1 MENSEKRSILLLNAK
16 VILPEG
22 NIERRSLLLEEGLIA
37 RISEE
42 PITAPSATKL
52 QVDGLTLLPG
62 FIDIHIHGAKG
73 VDTMTA
79 SAEDLHRVSQF
90 LAQEGV
96 TAWLPTLVPGS
107 DRDNERAVAA
117 IDVLM
122 ADQES
127 RAAGARAIGVHYEG
141 PFVNPEQC
149 GALRKQFFRT
159 FAGDSDLES
168 LPVPKA
174 EDAVRMTTLAP
185 EVEGGIELIRDLRR
199 RGWVVSIGHTKADV
213 GVLERAFQAGARHLT
228 HFLNAMP
235 SLHHRAA
242 GPVGWALMHDDV
254 TVDIIADGVHVDP
267 LVLQLVLRC
276 KGARRVAL
284 ISDAVAP
291 TGLGD
296 GEYRIWDERITVSEG
311 RTRNERGSIAGSVIS
326 LSDALRLVRSLGV
339 ADADLARLTSTN
351 AAHLL
356 GIDENY
362 GSIAEG
368 KRADLVA
375 VGGSGEVKLTIVGG
389 RIAFD
394 ARA

>member
-1 MENSEKRSILLLNAK
+1 MENLDHKPVLLPGAN
-16 VILPEG
+16 VVLPEG
-22 NIERRSLLLEEGLIA
+22 TIERRSLLLEDGLIS

-42 PITAPSATKL
+42 SIAIGSADTL
-52 QVDGLTLLPG
+52 SVDGLTILPG
-62 FIDIHIHGAKG
+62 FIDVHIHGAKG

-79 SAEDLHRVSQF
+79 TAEDLHRVSQF
-90 LAQEGV
+90 LAHEGV

-117 IDVLM
+117 IDGLM
-122 ADQES
+122 AAQES
-127 RAAGARAIGVHYEG
+127 RLSGARAIGVHYEG
-141 PFVNPEQC
+141 PFLNPDQC

-159 FAGDSDLES
+159 YNSDSDLQS
-168 LPVPKA
+168 LPVPTA

-185 EVEGGIELIRDLRR
+185 EVEGGIDLVRDLCK
-199 RGWVVSIGHTKADV
+199 RGWVVSIGHTKAGID
-213 GVLERAFQAGARHLT
+213 VLERAREAGARHLT

-235 SLHHRAA
+235 SLHHRSP
-242 GPVGWALMHDDV
+242 GPVGWALMHDDI

-267 LVLQLVLRC
+267 LILQLVLRC
-276 KGARRVAL
+276 KSSKRVAL

-296 GEYRIWDERITVSEG
+296 GDYRVWDETITVSQG

-326 LSDALRLVRSLGV
+326 LNDAARLVRSLGV
-339 ADADLARLTSTN
+339 ADVDLARLTSTN
-351 AAHLL
+351 AAELL
-356 GIDENY
+356 GIDNSY

-375 VGGSGEVKLTIVGG
+375 VDKSGDVKLTIVGG
-389 RIAFD
+389 GIAFD
-394 ARA
+394 GRG